1 MCGITGIYYFDK
13 DRIVDPALVN
23 AMSKALAHRGP
34 DDEGIFLDKNVGL
47 GFRRLSIIDLS
58 PSGHQ
63 PMCNEDGTVWI
74 IFNGEIYNFRELRPM
89 LEKKGHRFKSG
100 TDTETIIHAYE
111 EFGAQCLDYLNGMFA
126 FAIWDGRKQELF
138 LARDR
143 FGIKPLHYYH
153 KNGIF
158 AFGSEI
164 KALLPIPQISHDI
177 DYQALWNYFT
187 LMQIPAPHTIYK
199 DVRKFLPAQAMA
211 VKADG
216 SKRSWQYWD
225 VNIEEDFSKTEAQWV
240 EELRDLFEKAMRR
253 HLYAD
258 VPVGVFLSGGLDS
271 SGVVAYASKV
281 KQEPVKTFS
290 VSFADDPKADE
301 APYQKIVADK
311 FKTEHYE
318 FRANADILQAA
329 QLLIRECDEPFAISS
344 AIPLYYIS
352 KMAGEHV
359 KVVLTGDGGDEVFAG
374 YNGRYHTAD
383 RLHGLDYIPGFA
395 WRGASRF
402 SNRYYRRNGDE
413 NDLGR
418 RLQRVITWGRQTPD
432 ERYLSIFTFFTSFQK
447 EQLLHPDIVREVQK
461 GFGSYYQQ
469 VFDNAPK
476 TGLNRKLYIDLKT
489 SLADEMLTKADRC
502 TSMVSIEGRV
512 PLLDKSF
519 VESAFKIPSAMK
531 LNNEEGKLILKKVFA
546 DLVPPEIYNRPKAGF
561 VVPLKQWMSP
571 AVFQPL
577 IHQGDSILNRQYIN
591 KILELNNETGKNW
604 GYHLFGI
611 YQFLIWEQA
620 EKAEAVSLEYR

>member
-1 MCGITGIYYFDK
+1 MCGIAGIIYCDK
-13 DRIVDPALVN
+13 DRAVDPVLLERMTN
-23 AMSKALAHRGP
+23 QLRHRGP
-34 DDEGIFLDKNVGL
+34 DDDGVFLDNNIGL

-58 PSGHQ
+58 PQGHQ

-74 IFNGEIYNFRELRPM
+74 VFNGEIYNFQELRPM

-111 EFGAQCLDYLNGMFA
+111 EFGAQCLDYLDGMFA
-126 FAIWDGRKQELF
+126 FAIWDGRKRELF

-153 KNGIF
+153 KNGLF

-164 KALLPIPQISHDI
+164 KALLPIAQVARDL

-199 DVRKFLPAQAMA
+199 DIRKFLPAQAMV

-216 SKRSWQYWD
+216 SKRVWQYWD
-225 VNIEEDFSKTEAQWV
+225 IHIQEDFSKSEEQWV
-240 EELRDLFEKAMRR
+240 EELRDLFGKAMRR

-290 VSFADDPKADE
+290 VSFSDDPKVDE
-301 APYQKIVADK
+301 SPYQKIVADK
-311 FKTEHYE
+311 FQTEHYE

-329 QLLIRECDEPFAISS
+329 QLLIQECDEPFAISS

-374 YNGRYHTAD
+374 YDGRYHTAD
-383 RLHGLDYIPGFA
+383 RLHSLDYIPGFA

-402 SNRYYRRNGDE
+402 ITRYYRRNGDE
-413 NDLGR
+413 NDFGR
-418 RLQRVITWGRQTPD
+418 RLQRVITWGQQTPD
-432 ERYLSIFTFFTSFQK
+432 ERYLSIFTFFTSIQK

-461 GFGSYYQQ
+461 GFGRYYQQ

-519 VESAFKIPSAMK
+519 VESAFKIPASLK
-531 LNNEEGKLILKKVFA
+531 LNREEGKLILKKMFS

-561 VVPLKQWMSP
+561 VVPLKQWMTP
-571 AVFQPL
+571 AAFQPL
-577 IHQGDSILNRQYIN
+577 IHENDSILNRPYLE
-591 KILELNNETGKNW
+591 KILSLNDTTGKNW

-620 EKAEAVSLEYR
+620 EKSGVALLEHL

>member
-1 MCGITGIYYFDK
+1 MCGITGIIYFDSDK
-13 DRIVDPALVN
+13 AVDPVLLDRMKN
-23 AMSKALAHRGP
+23 QLSHRGP
-34 DDEGIFLDKNVGL
+34 DDQGIFLDKNVGL

-58 PSGHQ
+58 PQGHQ
-63 PMCNEDGTVWI
+63 PMCNEDGTIWI
-74 IFNGEIYNFRELRPM
+74 VFNGEIYNFQDLRPM
-89 LEKKGHRFKSG
+89 LEQKGHRFKSG

-111 EFGAQCLDYLNGMFA
+111 EFGAQCLDYLDGMFA
-126 FAIWDGRKQELF
+126 FAIWDGRKRELF

-164 KALLPIPQISHDI
+164 KALLPLPQVARDI

-199 DVRKFLPAQAMA
+199 DIRKFLPAQAML

-216 SKRSWQYWD
+216 SKKVWQYWD
-225 VNIEEDFSKTEAQWV
+225 IHIEEDFSKTEDQWV

-281 KQEPVKTFS
+281 KQEPIKTFS
-290 VSFADDPKADE
+290 VSFAEDPGVDE
-301 APYQKIVADK
+301 SPYQKIVADR

-318 FRANADILQAA
+318 FRAKADILQAA
-329 QLLIRECDEPFAISS
+329 ELLIRECDEPFAISS
-344 AIPLYYIS
+344 AIPLYYIC

-374 YNGRYHTAD
+374 YNGRYHIAD
-383 RLHGLDYIPGFA
+383 RLHGLDYIPAFA
-395 WRGASRF
+395 WCGAARF
-402 SNRYYRRNGDE
+402 IDRYYRRNGDE
-413 NDLGR
+413 NDLVR
-418 RLQRVITWGRQTPD
+418 RLQRVISWGQQTPD
-432 ERYLSIFTFFTSFQK
+432 ERYLSVFTFFTSFQK
-447 EQLLHPDIVREVQK
+447 QQLLHPDVVREVQK
-461 GFGSYYQQ
+461 GFGDYYQEI
-469 VFDNAPK
+469 FDKAPRA
-476 TGLNRKLYIDLKT
+476 GLNRKLYIDLKT

-519 VESAFKIPSAMK
+519 VEAAFQIPCSLK
-531 LNNEEGKLILKKVFA
+531 LNGREGKLILKKVFA
-546 DLVPPEIYNRPKAGF
+546 DLLPPEIYNRPKAGF
-561 VVPLKQWMSP
+561 IVPLKRWMSP
-571 AVFQPL
+571 AVFRPL
-577 IHQGDSILNRQYIN
+577 LQGNDSILNRPYLE
-591 KILELNNETGKNW
+591 KILSLNDTTRKNW

-611 YQFLIWEQA
+611 YQFLIWEQVG
-620 EKAEAVSLEYR
+620 KSEAAALEHH